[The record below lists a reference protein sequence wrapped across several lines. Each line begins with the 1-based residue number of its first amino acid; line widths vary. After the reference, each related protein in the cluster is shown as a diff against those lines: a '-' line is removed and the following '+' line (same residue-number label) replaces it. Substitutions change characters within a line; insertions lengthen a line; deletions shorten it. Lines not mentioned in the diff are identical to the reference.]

1 MELYDPFKRA
11 CLASRR
17 MYLNKLIFNKQELVM
32 PRIRCYY
39 IDCVFIDDGYCG
51 ASAIESD
58 PDIGCMTG

>member
-1 MELYDPFKRA
+1 
-11 CLASRR
+11 
-17 MYLNKLIFNKQELVM
+17 M

-51 ASAIESD
+51 ASVIESD